1 MRSAITIVFSS
12 AAVINW
18 EIWINTGKSALPRR
32 LAVTYKDHPNFPRFL
47 VEFSDWNLKP
57 KLTTSRFVF
66 KKPSNA
72 KQIEF
77 DARAGPKTE

>member
-1 MRSAITIVFSS
+1 M
-12 AAVINW
+12 
-18 EIWINTGKSALPRR
+18 
-32 LAVTYKDHPNFPRFL
+32 VTYTDVQNYPRFL

-57 KLTTSRFVF
+57 KLTPGLFVF

-77 DARAGPKTE
+77 AIKRALTK